1 MEGQSSSFRRKGT
14 TAVSGTPV
22 EASIGL
28 KPWINGGHLV
38 STGNRQLDDLLG
50 GGVGL
55 GTVCMI
61 ESDNFSYYGET
72 LLSYGMAQALSSGH
86 TTIIFQS
93 QIPPLPYNQNVGNTS
108 SNNNPRTNGD
118 ESNQT
123 VSAGTENVETNKD
136 VPGAEL
142 TIAWQYRKYIKQT
155 KANEDDPTHSSKSY
169 CCSFDLSRSLQES
182 ILMSNPPLLIPC
194 LDDDN
199 DDGDDDVD
207 EANHGSGTTSR
218 DPTAHLQKQLSE
230 WYALVAVLLTQH
242 TCTSSVEQGSRD
254 VGSTIYRLFLP
265 QLANLAADYGTTE
278 DAARILVRFIVGLK
292 QLIRDK
298 RATVAFTLNPLT
310 CPPLLMS
317 RLKWA
322 SDTTLSIDSFAGR
335 AQSVPYEFAEFC
347 GLLTIEKVQQIG
359 AIASFRPPWSKF
371 GLKRDR

>member
-1 MEGQSSSFRRKGT
+1 MEGPSSSFRRKGST
-14 TAVSGTPV
+14 TASGAPV
-22 EASIGL
+22 EASVGL

-38 STGNRQLDDLLG
+38 STGNRQLDGLLG

-72 LLSYGMAQALSSGH
+72 LLSYGMAQSLSSGH

-108 SNNNPRTNGD
+108 SSSHNPRTTSD
-118 ESNQT
+118 KS
-123 VSAGTENVETNKD
+123 GTENTGTNKD
-136 VPGAEL
+136 VPGSEL
-142 TIAWQYRKYIKQT
+142 TIAWQYRKYIKPT
-155 KANEDDPTHSSKSY
+155 KTNEDDITHSSKSY

-182 ILMSNPPLLIPC
+182 ILMSNPPLLIPR
-194 LDDDN
+194 LDEEDN
-199 DDGDDDVD
+199 DGDV
-207 EANHGSGTTSR
+207 AVRHSSSSSSC
-218 DPTAHLQKQLSE
+218 DPTAQLQKQLSE
-230 WYALVAVLLTQH
+230 WHALVAALLTQH
-242 TCTSSVEQGSRD
+242 TSSSSVEQGSRD
-254 VGSTIYRLFLP
+254 VGAPIYRMFLP

-278 DAARILVRFIVGLK
+278 DAARMLVRFIVGLK
-292 QLIRDK
+292 QLVRDK

>member
-1 MEGQSSSFRRKGT
+1 MEGQSSSFRRKGAIAT
-14 TAVSGTPV
+14 GTPV
-22 EASIGL
+22 DSARGTSIGL

-108 SNNNPRTNGD
+108 SSNHSQTNGGG
-118 ESNQT
+118 EP
-123 VSAGTENVETNKD
+123 SAGMENAETNKA
-136 VPGAEL
+136 VPGSEL

-155 KANEDDPTHSSKSY
+155 KANEDDTTHSSKSY

-182 ILMSNPPLLIPC
+182 ILMSNPPLLIPR

-199 DDGDDDVD
+199 DSDDV
-207 EANHGSGTTSR
+207 NHSSCTSSR
-218 DPTAHLQKQLSE
+218 DTTAHLQKQLAE
-230 WYALVAVLLTQH
+230 WYSLVAELLTH
-242 TCTSSVEQGSRD
+242 DTCPSSVEQGSRD
-254 VGSTIYRLFLP
+254 VGSPIYRLFLP

-278 DAARILVRFIVGLK
+278 DAARLLVRFIVGLK